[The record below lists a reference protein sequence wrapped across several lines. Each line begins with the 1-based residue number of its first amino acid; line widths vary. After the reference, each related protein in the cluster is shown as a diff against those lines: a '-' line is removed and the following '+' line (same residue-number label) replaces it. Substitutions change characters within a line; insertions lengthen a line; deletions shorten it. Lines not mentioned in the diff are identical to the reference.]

1 MDENTVVTTATI
13 PADAIVNSVA
23 TIKEEPAKTEPAKTE
38 KPANAEVEKLKAAL
52 SRANGE
58 AAEYKR
64 QLREKQTEAERAEA
78 ERAEQDKAMREEL
91 ETLRKEK
98 RVSDYTGKCLA
109 LNMDADLAGKTA
121 NALADGD
128 MESVFDCLKDFV
140 DATVT
145 RLNNEALNRQPNLS
159 TGVPPTKNTT
169 VDTDYENMRR
179 WMGAPSRK

>member
-23 TIKEEPAKTEPAKTE
+23 TIKEEPVKTEPAKDE
-38 KPANAEVEKLKAAL
+38 KPNAEIEKLKAAL
-52 SRANGE
+52 SKASAD
-58 AAEYKR
+58 AAEWKR
-64 QLREKQTEAERAEA
+64 QFRAKQSEAERAEA
-78 ERAEQDKAMREEL
+78 ERAEQEQAIREEL

-128 MESVFDCLKDFV
+128 MESVFDCLKAFV
-140 DATVT
+140 EATTT
-145 RLNNEALNRQPNLS
+145 RLNNEALNRQPGLS
-159 TGVPPTKNTT
+159 AGIPPTKNNT

>member
-64 QLREKQTEAERAEA
+64 QLREKQTEAERA
-78 ERAEQDKAMREEL
+78 
-91 ETLRKEK
+91 
-98 RVSDYTGKCLA
+98 TGVL
-109 LNMDADLAGKTA
+109 
-121 NALADGD
+121 
-128 MESVFDCLKDFV
+128 
-140 DATVT
+140 
-145 RLNNEALNRQPNLS
+145 RLNLS
-159 TGVPPTKNTT
+159 GKRTEDAYFAFFFCVESQFGSFFC
-169 VDTDYENMRR
+169 
-179 WMGAPSRK
+179 A